1 MSETSKLFSRQI
13 ANRNFLSPTGFKF
26 SLTRAPKVA
35 FFANSANIPALTLG
49 TTYQPNYLVDNK
61 IPGDKIDFEDFTL
74 SFLVD
79 ENLENY
85 TEIQNWIRGLGFPES
100 LNEIYKLQSQ
110 RVVDNSSSKNMNI
123 YSDGS
128 LIGLNSSMN
137 TQFEVKFKEMFPYS
151 LSSLDF
157 DATNTDI
164 EYFTAQVSF
173 KYTYYKLYDRR
184 GKQL

>member
-1 MSETSKLFSRQI
+1 MSTTSKLFSSQI
-13 ANRNFLSPTGFKF
+13 KNRNFLAPTGFKF
-26 SLTRAPKVA
+26 SLNRAPKVA
-35 FFANSANIPALTLG
+35 FFANAANIPAITLG

-61 IPGDKIDFEDFTL
+61 IPGEKIDFEDFTL
-74 SFLVD
+74 NFLVD

-85 TEIQNWIRGLGFPES
+85 VEIQNWIRGLWFPES

-110 RVVDNSSSKNMNI
+110 KIINDNSTKQMNI

-128 LIGLNSSMN
+128 LIVLNSSLN
-137 TQFEVKFKEMFPYS
+137 NQFEVVFNDMFPYY
-151 LSSLDF
+151 LSGLEF

-173 KYTYYKLYDRR
+173 KYTYYKLYDRK